1 MGFVDAA
8 TAAGVRATKEIAAAG
23 TVERKAVAQSDVV
36 LAQDLQAAWGAYAA
50 AERSAVTLNAR
61 ERATIG
67 SDYKKEVAGAELAA
81 VKAVA
86 PGRKDSMVAAAE
98 ANGDYH
104 VRVTRIVADLG
115 ILGGEIKLEAT
126 KAKAS
131 SVTSWLGS
139 AAQGLW
145 DAATSVV
152 SVLRVMYDVISL
164 GAHTALS
171 VGGMVPLVGGLF
183 DLADLA
189 LTAVELPFGKSDNS
203 DLALATLS
211 IATTAAPGPVDAAA
225 GGAKIGTRIGKIGG
239 KIADGIAAA
248 RKGLDE
254 LGSAGRSF
262 VAPNTG
268 IIRGGN
274 KSRVVFDGMEVR
286 GVRELSHVS
295 DSTLKQMAK
304 DGFAAKDINGKSL
317 QLHHVD
323 QNPAGPVVEIPGV
336 RHKISNSIQHPL
348 GNAPGAGLTAEQRAA
363 FDAWRVDYW
372 KARAAEELARRG
384 ITP

>member
-152 SVLRVMYDVISL
+152 SVLSVMYDVISL
-164 GAHTALS
+164 GAHAGLS

-189 LTAVELPFGKSDNS
+189 LTAVELPFGKSDRS

-211 IATTAAPGPVDAAA
+211 IATTAVPGPVDAAA
-225 GGAKIGTRIGKIGG
+225 GGGKIWVRVGKIGG
-239 KIADGIAAA
+239 KIADGIGAAG
-248 RKGLDE
+248 KGLDE
-254 LGSAGRSF
+254 IADAGRNLVASSGILARGTRAREVLAASLGKHSF
-262 VAPNTG
+262 PVDAQAHHIFGVELFDTQIGQKLRRWG
-268 IIRGGN
+268 IDLNGSSNGVYLPKYDYPGRTASLHRGRTAKAYNDDVLERLGAARSRAQALDVLSEIRE
-274 KSRVVFDGMEVR
+274 DL
-286 GVRELSHVS
+286 LSGRM
-295 DSTLKQMAK
+295 K
-304 DGFAAKDINGKSL
+304 ING
-317 QLHHVD
+317 
-323 QNPAGPVVEIPGV
+323 
-336 RHKISNSIQHPL
+336 
-348 GNAPGAGLTAEQRAA
+348 AE
-363 FDAWRVDYW
+363 
-372 KARAAEELARRG
+372 
-384 ITP
+384 